1 LRSVPPNRQVETR
14 IAALLA
20 LVDPHRTAR
29 AFERSA
35 RAAHAARHVAP
46 SPRAVLYEHL
56 EDLDDR
62 IVGTTT
68 KLVRAVTS
76 SIDRLVGRTVHEA
89 PDEPTTIEAHAEDE
103 DPEKRALLERFAAL
117 ERELAKKKR
126 T

>member
-1 LRSVPPNRQVETR
+1 M
-14 IAALLA
+14 
-20 LVDPHRTAR
+20 
-29 AFERSA
+29 
-35 RAAHAARHVAP
+35 
-46 SPRAVLYEHL
+46 LYEHL